1 MEYFH
6 PGCPEY
12 RGADHEQAEQVKCL
26 EHLVPKRDQILVE
39 QVVLHAMAPS
49 RSLLTERLSKLTSV
63 CKKIPLTLALLT
75 VPFLVAAKPVAD
87 PVLALRECV
96 RDAASA
102 AQVAGCETQATA
114 ALRVRIKQLED
125 AIFAQLNTKERLL
138 FQRNIDAWNQFLQ
151 AEAEMTEFAFGK
163 RSDGLGAQLQLG
175 ESNKLLEQRFNQLR
189 AYLSSIKQ

>member
-1 MEYFH
+1 
-6 PGCPEY
+6 
-12 RGADHEQAEQVKCL
+12 
-26 EHLVPKRDQILVE
+26 
-39 QVVLHAMAPS
+39 MAPS
-49 RSLLTERLSKLTSV
+49 RSLLPDRLSKLTSV

-151 AEAEMTEFAFGK
+151 AEAEMSEFAFGK

-175 ESNKLLEQRFNQLR
+175 ESNKLLEQRFNRLR